1 MSDLKIAFGSQTG
14 NAKNLAYTISEQLE
28 NRGLLNEVIDMAA
41 MEPEDLHYTNYLLIV
56 TSTYGDGEA
65 PENASEWLSF
75 LKFNDKLGLN
85 QLSFAV
91 LGLGDTYYP
100 HFCGCARDFDQYL
113 EKHGASRLAPRLE
126 CDLYYEEQYGEW
138 LEEFAHSLINTMK
151 ERRE

>member
-1 MSDLKIAFGSQTG
+1 ML
-14 NAKNLAYTISEQLE
+14 YTISEQLE
-28 NRGLLNEVIDMAA
+28 NRGLLNEVIDMSA

-113 EKHGASRLAPRLE
+113 EKHGAARLAPRLE

-138 LEEFAHSLINTMK
+138 LEEFTHSLINTMK